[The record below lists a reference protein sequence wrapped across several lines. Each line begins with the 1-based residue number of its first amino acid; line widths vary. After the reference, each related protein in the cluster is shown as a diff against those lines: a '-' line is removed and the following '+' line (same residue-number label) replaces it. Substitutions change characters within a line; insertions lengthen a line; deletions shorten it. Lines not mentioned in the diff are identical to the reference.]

1 MNYTLRRVSNYP
13 LVVMVTDALPASS
26 RKIIEAQ
33 GMEIVDVDHL
43 VPAAGQHAG
52 FNPQFARFND
62 AWTKLRVFGLTQYE
76 RVIMIDSDMIFT
88 RGMDDIFDLDLPA
101 EDWIAAAPAC
111 VCNPFKIAHYP
122 ADW

>member
-1 MNYTLRRVSNYP
+1 MA
-13 LVVMVTDALPASS
+13 TDGLPASS

-43 VPAAGQHAG
+43 VPAAGQHGG
-52 FNPQFARFND
+52 FDPKFARFND

-76 RVIMIDSDMIFT
+76 RVVMIDSDMIYT
-88 RGMDDIFDLDLPA
+88 RGMDEIFDLEIP

-122 ADW
+122 VDW